1 MSGEPA
7 RVRQM
12 WHLLEPLHAVL
23 YYAPQAFA
31 EAAALGYDTEERWAS
46 YFAWRAA
53 PLGAVGAEEATR
65 AFHSFAPAMVDDYV
79 PAAWETA
86 DPEAVRAARLRAV
99 DRSYR
104 ALFGERRVEGA
115 EFAEAAALVRRAAE
129 GASGAWAGEEAA
141 SGLRAAEGAS
151 GLRGAEGAA
160 PDLRAT
166 EGAPSLPAAEA
177 AAPDLRAAG
186 SVGDARGSGGRAGG
200 GGPSLGPANSALP
213 WPDAPHLVLWHA
225 ATVLREHRGDGHI
238 GALVAAGLDPVES
251 LVSFAAV
258 GAARPEVFA
267 SRGWSAQEWDAA
279 RRRLRERGL
288 LEADGT
294 ATDAGRELR
303 AKVELRT
310 DEEAA
315 APWRALGEEGR
326 ERLVELLGEPWLET
340 IGSGMLPG
348 ENTLGIGKV

>member
-1 MSGEPA
+1 MTGEAA

-23 YYAPQAFA
+23 YYAPAAFE
-31 EAAALGYDTEERWAS
+31 EAALLGYDTEERWAS
-46 YFAWRAA
+46 YFAWRTA
-53 PLGAVGAEEATR
+53 PLGAAGADEVVRT
-65 AFHSFAPAMVDDYV
+65 FHSFAPAAVAEYV
-79 PAAWETA
+79 PASWATA
-86 DPEAVRAARLRAV
+86 PPEAVLAARLRAV

-104 ALFGERRVEGA
+104 ALFGDRRVEGA
-115 EFAEAAALVRRAAE
+115 DFAEAAALARRAAE
-129 GASGAWAGEEAA
+129 AATSGVLGGTLGPAG
-141 SGLRAAEGAS
+141 
-151 GLRGAEGAA
+151 
-160 PDLRAT
+160 
-166 EGAPSLPAAEA
+166 PADSA
-177 AAPDLRAAG
+177 
-186 SVGDARGSGGRAGG
+186 
-200 GGPSLGPANSALP
+200 LGPANSALP
-213 WPDAPHLVLWHA
+213 WPDAPHLALWHA

-238 GALVAAGLDPVES
+238 AALGAAGLDPVES

-267 SRGWSAQEWDAA
+267 SRGWSEQEWGAA
-279 RRRLRERGL
+279 RQRLQERGL
-288 LEADGT
+288 LAADGT
-294 ATDAGRELR
+294 ATEAGRELR

-326 ERLVELLGEPWLET
+326 ARLAELLGEPWLET